1 VRKLIAQFAR
11 FGVVGLVGLVIDFG
25 VFNLLRVTVFAP
37 ENLHE
42 GPVLAKVISTGL
54 AILANWIGN
63 RFWTF
68 REHRGRQLW
77 REFAEF
83 LVVSLGGMSIGLL
96 CLWVSH
102 YLLGFTSILADN
114 ISGNVIGLALGTA
127 FRFTFYKLWVFAP
140 HRTDSAPAVFPDAAG
155 PDVESSDASAGVAS
169 APDAGAAHEDTHEAP
184 EPQVSGIRMPSSR
197 PAAAT
202 APADAG

>member
-1 VRKLIAQFAR
+1 MLIAQFAR
-11 FGVVGLVGLVIDFG
+11 FGVVGLVGLVIDSG
-25 VFNLLRVTVFAP
+25 VFNLLRATVLAP
-37 ENLHE
+37 ENLYE
-42 GPVLAKVISTGL
+42 GPVLAKVVSTGL
-54 AILANWIGN
+54 AILANWVGN

-83 LVVSLGGMSIGLL
+83 LLVSLAGSSIGLL

-102 YLLGFTSILADN
+102 YVLGFTSILADN

-140 HRTDSAPAVFPDAAG
+140 HRTDSAPAVFADGAVSASTEADA
-155 PDVESSDASAGVAS
+155 VSA
-169 APDAGAAHEDTHEAP
+169 T
-184 EPQVSGIRMPSSR
+184 RTPSSR
-197 PAAAT
+197 RAVAT
-202 APADAG
+202 APADAGSRSG

>member
-1 VRKLIAQFAR
+1 MRTFIAQFTR
-11 FGVVGLVGLVIDFG
+11 FGVVGLVGFVIDFG
-25 VFNLLRVTVFAP
+25 VFNLLRATVFTP

-42 GPVLAKVISTGL
+42 GPVLAKVISTAL

-68 REHRGRQLW
+68 RQHRGRQLW

-83 LVVSLGGMSIGLL
+83 LVVSLGGMAIGLL

-102 YLLGFTSILADN
+102 YVLGFTSILADN

-140 HRTDSAPAVFPDAAG
+140 HRGDSAPAVFPDAVPAAAA
-155 PDVESSDASAGVAS
+155 DA
-169 APDAGAAHEDTHEAP
+169 DA
-184 EPQVSGIRMPSSR
+184 VSGSRTPSSR

-202 APADAG
+202 APADAGSRSG

>member
-1 VRKLIAQFAR
+1 MAQFAR

-25 VFNLLRVTVFAP
+25 VFNLLRATVFAP
-37 ENLHE
+37 ESLHE
-42 GPVLAKVISTGL
+42 GPVLAKVVSTAL
-54 AILANWIGN
+54 AIVANWIGN

-83 LVVSLGGMSIGLL
+83 LVVSLGGMAIGLG

-114 ISGNVIGLALGTA
+114 VSGNVIGLALGTA

-140 HRTDSAPAVFPDAAG
+140 HRGDSAPAVFPDA
-155 PDVESSDASAGVAS
+155 DAAR
-169 APDAGAAHEDTHEAP
+169 GAAEKAVEPAP
-184 EPQVSGIRMPSSR
+184 RTDAALSGARTRSSR
-197 PAAAT
+197 RAAAT
-202 APADAG
+202 ARADVG

>member
-1 VRKLIAQFAR
+1 
-11 FGVVGLVGLVIDFG
+11 
-25 VFNLLRVTVFAP
+25 
-37 ENLHE
+37 
-42 GPVLAKVISTGL
+42 
-54 AILANWIGN
+54 N

-77 REFAEF
+77 REFGEF
-83 LVVSLGGMSIGLL
+83 LLVSLGGSAIGLA

-102 YLLGFTSILADN
+102 YVLGFTSILADN

-140 HRTDSAPAVFPDAAG
+140 HRGDSAPAVFPDA
-155 PDVESSDASAGVAS
+155 DAAR
-169 APDAGAAHEDTHEAP
+169 APIAART
-184 EPQVSGIRMPSSR
+184 RSSR

-202 APADAG
+202 APAVADSP

>member
-1 VRKLIAQFAR
+1 MRTFIAQFTR
-11 FGVVGLVGLVIDFG
+11 FGVVGLVGFVIDFG
-25 VFNLLRVTVFAP
+25 VFNLLRATVFTP

-42 GPVLAKVISTGL
+42 GPVLAKVISTAL
-54 AILANWIGN
+54 AILANWVGN

-83 LVVSLGGMSIGLL
+83 LVVSLGGMAIGLL

-102 YLLGFTSILADN
+102 YVLGFTSILADN

-140 HRTDSAPAVFPDAAG
+140 HRGDSAPAVFPDAVPAT
-155 PDVESSDASAGVAS
+155 
-169 APDAGAAHEDTHEAP
+169 APDADADADA
-184 EPQVSGIRMPSSR
+184 VSGTRTPSSR

-202 APADAG
+202 APADAGWRSD

>member
-1 VRKLIAQFAR
+1 MLIAQFAR

-25 VFNLLRVTVFAP
+25 VFNLLRATVLAP

-68 REHRGRQLW
+68 RAHRGRQLW

-83 LVVSLGGMSIGLL
+83 LLVSLAGSAIGLL

-102 YLLGFTSILADN
+102 YVLGFASILADN

-140 HRTDSAPAVFPDAAG
+140 HRGDSAPAVFGEAAG
-155 PDVESSDASAGVAS
+155 AASSDATPS
-169 APDAGAAHEDTHEAP
+169 DA
-184 EPQVSGIRMPSSR
+184 VSGTRTRSSR
-197 PAAAT
+197 RAVAT
-202 APADAG
+202 APADAGSRWG

>member
-1 VRKLIAQFAR
+1 AVSNGLAGS
-11 FGVVGLVGLVIDFG
+11 GVL
-25 VFNLLRVTVFAP
+25 P
-37 ENLHE
+37 ESLHE
-42 GPVLAKVISTGL
+42 GPVLAKVVASAL
-54 AILANWIGN
+54 AILANWTGN
-63 RFWTF
+63 RVWTF

-140 HRTDSAPAVFPDAAG
+140 HRTDSAPAVFPDAETA
-155 PDVESSDASAGVAS
+155 AGVADATS
-169 APDAGAAHEDTHEAP
+169 PAPGAPAAATPDAGP
-184 EPQVSGIRMPSSR
+184 EPQLSGIRMPS
-197 PAAAT
+197 
-202 APADAG
+202 